1 MTILRSKAVAGQA
14 VALASSGVERA
25 IREWDTKIAAAL
37 ERGRQMGLAEAQTR
51 INAAE
56 KRAQDAEGVAQKN
69 LAEKQAAF
77 LAQFEPVLTSL
88 AGAAARLEQLEKQLI
103 LESEAET
110 VRLSLTIA
118 ATVLR
123 KAVETDPTWMDA
135 LVKRALLEVP
145 DRRQVVVRMHPED
158 AQHVRGR
165 VTDIGAR
172 IPGLEKIEVID
183 DATLARGSCIL
194 QSQGTRLDAS
204 VPGCWERLAKQL
216 LDAAPS
222 SDCVVL
228 ARPGDQS
235 HNNPASGDKK

>member
-1 MTILRSKAVAGQA
+1 MTILRSKVVAGQA

-25 IREWDTKIAAAL
+25 MREWDAKVSAAQ
-37 ERGRQMGLAEAQTR
+37 EKGRLAGLAEAQTR
-51 INAAE
+51 IEAAE
-56 KRAQDAEGVAQKN
+56 KRARDAEAAAQKKQ
-69 LAEKQAAF
+69 AEKQAAL
-77 LAQFEPVLTSL
+77 LAQFEPILTSL
-88 AGAAARLEQLEKQLI
+88 ASAAARLEPLEKQLI

-145 DRRQVVVRMHPED
+145 DRRQVVLRMHPND
-158 AQHVRGR
+158 AKDVRDR

-172 IPGLEKIEVID
+172 IPGLEKIDIID
-183 DATLARGSCIL
+183 DTTLARGSCIL

-204 VPGCWERLAKQL
+204 VPGCWERLAKEL
-216 LDAAPS
+216 LDSAPS
-222 SDCVVL
+222 SDCVIL
-228 ARPGDQS
+228 ARPGDAQ
-235 HNNPASGDKK
+235 NPAPGATP